1 MYFWFLTS
9 YSHILLRPG
18 PKSPLDR
25 EPFFMPLAV
34 LIGHPVKY
42 SSLFRPQLMANG

>member
-1 MYFWFLTS
+1 MYFWFVTF
-9 YSHILLRPG
+9 YCHILLRLE
-18 PKSPLDR
+18 PKSALDR
-25 EPFFMPLAV
+25 GPFFMPLAV